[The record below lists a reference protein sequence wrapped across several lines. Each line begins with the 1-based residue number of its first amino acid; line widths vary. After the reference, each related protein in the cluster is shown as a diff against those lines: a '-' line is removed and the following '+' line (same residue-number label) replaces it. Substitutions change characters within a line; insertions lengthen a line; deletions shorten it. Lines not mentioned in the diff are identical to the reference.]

1 MVLVFQLILF
11 VFFPRGRRMSDER
24 VHPAKKEIRRCFENR
39 AVADLGIEGGGL
51 IYGKPTT
58 LDFAS

>member
-1 MVLVFQLILF
+1 MFHNNKI
-11 VFFPRGRRMSDER
+11 EN
-24 VHPAKKEIRRCFENR
+24 FEKR